1 MSGLRPLLRLEDKVA
16 SEGRRLQNIGGPSMR
31 RVAPTVLIA
40 AATLHAAILL
50 LPAART
56 GATLPAASPV
66 PDFPLV
72 WRPAPA
78 VVQPPARPTARPMAR
93 RTVAVPAALEPAPKR
108 PAATRAVRA
117 FRTEP
122 VPEPVPELGLNPI
135 LADVEAIIPDPDRP
149 PPALELGP
157 PSGALPTPAPDA
169 EPSPIERVSPVY
181 PIAARSLR
189 AEGRVTLRLAVLPD
203 GSVGRATV
211 EECSRPGLGFEAAA
225 LRAVKQWRYEPTP
238 LQSGPRKV
246 IVTVH
251 FQQHAGRP

>member
-1 MSGLRPLLRLEDKVA
+1 MSGPRPLLRLEDKVA
-16 SEGRRLQNIGGPSMR
+16 AEGRRLQNIGGPSMR
-31 RVAPTVLIA
+31 WVAPAVLIV
-40 AATLHAAILL
+40 AATLHGAILL
-50 LPAART
+50 LPAVRT
-56 GATLPAASPV
+56 GATLPAASPL

-78 VVQPPARPTARPMAR
+78 VVQPPERPTER
-93 RTVAVPAALEPAPKR
+93 RTVAVPAAPEPAPKR
-108 PAATRAVRA
+108 PAVTRAVRA
-117 FRTEP
+117 LRTEP

-135 LADVEAIIPDPDRP
+135 SADVEAIIPDPDRP

-157 PSGALPTPAPDA
+157 PSGALPTTAPDA
-169 EPSPIERVSPVY
+169 APSPIERVPPVY
-181 PIAARSLR
+181 PIAARSFR

-225 LRAVKQWRYEPTP
+225 LRAVKRWRYEPTP

-251 FQQHAGRP
+251 FQQHEGRP